1 MITLFNT
8 ATHLI
13 VTGGLLGLLVV
24 VFVIFFLMPG
34 VLHWIRLRK
43 VMVQLTPL
51 KLGTKP
57 ETLKK
62 EFNKIF
68 SQDKQLT
75 HLWNEYQ
82 DTLHVQRENRDGQ
95 MEDVSIRSTVLADTY
110 FNEQFVVDSRLRTE
124 FFKHVPGIF
133 TGLGI
138 IGTFSGLIEGL
149 RHFQVSDN
157 AATVRAGLESLMHA
171 VGDAFVISALAIAAA
186 MLATFLEKLLLS
198 ALYGKTEAIAHGI
211 DARFESGAGEDYLS
225 RLVNASESSASQTKI
240 LKDALVRD
248 LGDVLKNLTI
258 QQIKANQH
266 LHGQLAQR
274 IEESANRQTE
284 SAHADNQQLGS
295 VIAQSIQDSL
305 RDSLA
310 KIAGAVEQA
319 SGDQSAKAVQML
331 GDVMASFSQQLSELF
346 GGQINNINAVNQQ
359 AAKSMQDAV
368 AALYTLVGKLEE
380 SGRKTTDDMA
390 ARIIAAIE
398 AMNERQ
404 ASANKSTEDLIAQIR
419 LTMRSS
425 QAETQQKLQD
435 MLDVLG
441 QQMAALLDKLRK
453 SHEDSVK
460 GAEGRAEKT
469 DQTVLEMTE
478 SVQAVL
484 KEIAASSKA
493 MEKSVATLT
502 DATKSSVNKM
512 HEGANRLDE
521 AATHFASAG
530 ERVSAV
536 MGQAATVSGKLTELT
551 GALTSS
557 ASSLQTGLNDYK
569 AQRDSVAELLRE
581 VRQTVEL
588 AKKEASLTGD
598 VLQRIEASA
607 AKLGQAQKAADEYLD
622 GVTDVLVKSSEAFRS
637 SVTNTLDKVNRDFHT
652 QLSTAVAL
660 LASSVQELEVTL
672 ASLAPKG

>member
-24 VFVIFFLMPG
+24 VFITFFLMPG
-34 VLHWIRLRK
+34 LLHWIRLRK
-43 VMVQLTPL
+43 VLVQLTPL

-198 ALYGKTEAIAHGI
+198 ALYSKTEAIAHGI

-225 RLVNASESSASQTKI
+225 RLVSASESSASQTKI

-319 SGDQSAKAVQML
+319 SGDQSSKAVKML

-346 GGQINNINAVNQQ
+346 GGQISGINAANQQ

-368 AALYTLVGKLEE
+368 GALNTLVGKLEE
-380 SGRKTTDDMA
+380 SGQKTANDMA
-390 ARIIAAIE
+390 AQVAAAIQVMVAQQTSINTQIE
-398 AMNERQ
+398 AFV
-404 ASANKSTEDLIAQIR
+404 AQIHQ
-419 LTMRSS
+419 LVVTS
-425 QAETQQKLQD
+425 QTETQEKLQAT
-435 MLDVLG
+435 LGALG
-441 QQMAALLDKLRK
+441 QQMANLLAQLGASQAKVA
-453 SHEDSVK
+453 SQTSDSVS
-460 GAEGRAEKT
+460 
-469 DQTVLEMTE
+469 QMTYSVE
-478 SVQAVL
+478 SAI
-484 KEIAASSKA
+484 KEIAVASKT
-493 MEKSVATLT
+493 MEQSVAKLT
-502 DATKSSVNKM
+502 DATAASVNKM
-512 HEGANRLDE
+512 HLGADRLDQ

-530 ERVSAV
+530 DRVSAV
-536 MGQAATVSGKLTELT
+536 MAQAATVSGKLTELT

-598 VLQRIEASA
+598 VLHRIEASA
-607 AKLGQAQKAADEYLD
+607 TKLGQAQKAADEYLD
-622 GVTDVLVKSSEAFRS
+622 GVTDVLGKSSEAFGS
-637 SVTNTLDKVNRDFHT
+637 SVTNTLARVNNDFHT
-652 QLSTAVAL
+652 QLSAAVAL

>member
-24 VFVIFFLMPG
+24 VFAVFFLMPG

-43 VMVQLTPL
+43 VLVRLTPL
-51 KLGTKP
+51 NLGTKP

-198 ALYGKTEAIAHGI
+198 ALYGKTEAIAHSI

-225 RLVNASESSASQTKI
+225 RLVSASESSASQTKI
-240 LKDALVRD
+240 LKDALVKD

-319 SGDQSAKAVQML
+319 SGDQSAKAVKML

-453 SHEDSVK
+453 SHEDGVK

-512 HEGANRLDE
+512 HDGANRLDE

-588 AKKEASLTGD
+588 AKKEASLTAD
-598 VLQRIEASA
+598 VLQRMEASA
-607 AKLGQAQKAADEYLD
+607 TKLGQAQKAADEYLD
-622 GVTDVLVKSSEAFRS
+622 GVTDVLAKSSDAFRT
-637 SVTNTLDKVNRDFHT
+637 SVTTTLAQVNHDFHK
-652 QLSTAVAL
+652 QLSAAVAL
-660 LASSVQELEVTL
+660 LAAAVQELEATL
-672 ASLAPKG
+672 GSLAPRR